1 MKFAIDLTEAQSTA
15 LIARA
20 KTLGVAPEE
29 LARVV
34 VADVL
39 EAEPSEDFQRR
50 VEALLT
56 KNAELYRRLA

>member
-1 MKFAIDLTEAQSTA
+1 MKFAIDLTEAQSNA
-15 LIARA
+15 LITRA

-29 LARVV
+29 LARAV

-39 EAEPSEDFQRR
+39 EGEPSGAFQCRA
-50 VEALLT
+50 EALLA

>member
-1 MKFAIDLTEAQSTA
+1 MKFAIDLTEAQSNA
-15 LIARA
+15 LITRA

-29 LARVV
+29 LARAV

-39 EAEPSEDFQRR
+39 EGEPSGDFQRR
-50 VEALLT
+50 AEALLA

>member
-29 LARVV
+29 RLT
-34 VADVL
+34 
-39 EAEPSEDFQRR
+39 RR
-50 VEALLT
+50 CT
-56 KNAELYRRLA
+56 RRRGRWRSDGRRG